1 MTDIV
6 PSEYI
11 LNFYFSFEFQ
21 IFENIFHSRP
31 LGKEGGEGGREKERE
46 RNGWLNDCY
55 GETLFEM
62 GGRGESEFEKELE
75 SGTRWH
81 TKNKAKSAEKQQP
94 KYKTT
99 HCFCRMGRMI
109 YDWNAANVG
118 ILQPSDGIW
127 NGVTWWVFSN
137 RVRAEQVGCVSHS
150 LHISLGR
157 RKIAS
162 IGCWF
167 SRLYTTDMYQ

>member
-31 LGKEGGEGGREKERE
+31 LGKEGGRGGGKKWLIERLL
-46 RNGWLNDCY
+46 RWNVVWN
-55 GETLFEM
+55 

-150 LHISLGR
+150 LHISPGR